1 MLEQLRAALEMASG
15 LVEVPRQRAE
25 KLAKEFAKSGGLG
38 MSQVSSLAEDIMKRS
53 KENAE
58 MVRALV
64 TSELKRQIKTLGLAT
79 KEDIDRLGRRIDRLE
94 KARKP
99 AGKPKKPA
107 AKKQH

>member
-99 AGKPKKPA
+99 APRPKKPA
-107 AKKQH
+107 AKKQS